1 MKKNKE
7 PNIRFIINKII
18 SKVEENKKL
27 NNNKKTVFKNFKF
40 NEDILIIKNELNN
53 DNYEPTIKHFRNY

>member
-1 MKKNKE
+1 MNKNKE

-27 NNNKKTVFKNFKF
+27 NNNKKTVFKNFIF

>member
-27 NNNKKTVFKNFKF
+27 NNNKKTVFKNFIF